1 MAPTTWALPVGIL
14 AALCVCMF
22 VFIWWWF
29 PRHYRKGIAMDMKE
43 VDDARRARELSALE
57 EGQAHE
63 MPQQPAETAKPKPQA
78 FLAPVVG

>member
-1 MAPTTWALPVGIL
+1 
-14 AALCVCMF
+14 
-22 VFIWWWF
+22 
-29 PRHYRKGIAMDMKE
+29 MDMKE